1 MPVCPREF
9 GGKSDNLSLLGTSVI
24 YLIAADSTPEPAWQ
38 AVIEAGANGKV
49 SVAQAK
55 TIIAAHKPP
64 QPPATQ
70 PPADA
75 ELVRKHDYQ
84 FLHHPPPPYGDDSV
98 DVMQVDQ
105 QIGTYLDQERA
116 YAAAQRDLAPQRD
129 DVQPAQLAPPLP
141 DASADSSLGEARER
155 PLPDWLVEEPEL
167 LAAVPALPVS
177 QREGC
182 DSDEW
187 YTPAWVIDAAR
198 AVLGQ
203 IDLDPAS
210 CARAQDVV
218 KAGHYWVRED
228 DSLQQGQAYVARLD
242 AFFRTQ
248 GGFSCHREP

>member
-1 MPVCPREF
+1 V
-9 GGKSDNLSLLGTSVI
+9 TH
-24 YLIAADSTPEPAWQ
+24 AT
-38 AVIEAGANGKV
+38 
-49 SVAQAK
+49 AQATK
-55 TIIAAHKPP
+55 VEDERTARLRSCRHYEAEARINADAQRDVARIN
-64 QPPATQ
+64 
-70 PPADA
+70 ADA
-75 ELVRKHDYQ
+75 ELVRKHDYK

-105 QIGTYLDQERA
+105 QIGTYPDQDRA

-177 QREGC
+177 QRKGY

-228 DSLQQGQAYVARLD
+228 DSLQQDQAYVARLD

-248 GGFSCHREP
+248 GGLQLPP